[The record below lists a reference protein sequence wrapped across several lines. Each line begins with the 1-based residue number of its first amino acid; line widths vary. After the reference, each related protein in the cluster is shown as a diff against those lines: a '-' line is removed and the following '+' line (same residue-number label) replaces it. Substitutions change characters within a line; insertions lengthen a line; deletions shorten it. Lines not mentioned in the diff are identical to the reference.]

1 MSNTYTQIHVHVVFS
16 VQNRL
21 SLISNSW
28 KDNLYQYITSIIQSN
43 GHKVLAIG
51 GMPDHIHIL
60 IGLRPTQAL
69 SELMKAVKGD
79 SARWI
84 NKNNFVKGQ
93 FSWQSGFGA
102 FSYSK
107 SQIPQVI
114 QYIASQ
120 EKHHKTTTFLDEY
133 KDMLSKF
140 GIDYNEWYI
149 FKEIK

>member
-1 MSNTYTQIHVHVVFS
+1 
-16 VQNRL
+16 
-21 SLISNSW
+21 
-28 KDNLYQYITSIIQSN
+28 
-43 GHKVLAIG
+43 
-51 GMPDHIHIL
+51 MPDHIHIL

-114 QYIASQ
+114 QYITSQ

>member
-1 MSNTYTQIHVHVVFS
+1 MPNTYTQIHILVVFS

-21 SLISNSW
+21 SLISNLW

-93 FSWQSGFGA
+93 FSW
-102 FSYSK
+102 
-107 SQIPQVI
+107 
-114 QYIASQ
+114 
-120 EKHHKTTTFLDEY
+120 
-133 KDMLSKF
+133 
-140 GIDYNEWYI
+140 
-149 FKEIK
+149 